1 MAALHNPG
9 LRRGVVITLS
19 LVAAHFMAYTFVRP
33 LLETRAGFAGDW
45 IGPLLFAYGVAG
57 VAGNFVAGL
66 GAARRE
72 RPVLLAIVAALA
84 LVLTL
89 HAWLGDRP
97 LAAGVLLLAWGLAYG
112 GVSVAL
118 QLWML
123 RAAPDA
129 VEPATAWF
137 VSAFNLGIAAGSLL
151 GVPTVDALGLRANL
165 LLAASCLVP
174 AIAALLWPRGGRH
187 AQGAPP
193 RRSTVSYNPAMARGR
208 SARRHRNRYMS
219 VIASQDV
226 HVDTAK
232 GRLYARRWDPAGA
245 AGAPIVLFHD
255 SLGCVA
261 LWRDFPEQ
269 LASETGRS
277 VVAYDRL
284 GFGLSDP
291 NPATLVRGFIE
302 EEADGDFA
310 RLRDAL
316 DIGPFV
322 AFGHSV
328 GGGMA
333 VNVAARHASDCRA
346 LITESAQAFAE
357 DRTVAGVAD
366 AKRGFAEPGQLDRL
380 KKYHGEKP
388 PGCWAPGSTT
398 GSRPHSPTGPWTRHC
413 ARCVAR
419 CWRCMG
425 KWTSMAR
432 PRTPSASPR

>member
-1 MAALHNPG
+1 
-9 LRRGVVITLS
+9 
-19 LVAAHFMAYTFVRP
+19 MAYTFVRP

-151 GVPTVDALGLRANL
+151 GVPTVDALGLQANL

-187 AQGAPP
+187 AQG
-193 RRSTVSYNPAMARGR
+193 R
-208 SARRHRNRYMS
+208 
-219 VIASQDV
+219 
-226 HVDTAK
+226 
-232 GRLYARRWDPAGA
+232 A
-245 AGAPIVLFHD
+245 A
-255 SLGCVA
+255 
-261 LWRDFPEQ
+261 
-269 LASETGRS
+269 
-277 VVAYDRL
+277 
-284 GFGLSDP
+284 
-291 NPATLVRGFIE
+291 
-302 EEADGDFA
+302 
-310 RLRDAL
+310 
-316 DIGPFV
+316 
-322 AFGHSV
+322 
-328 GGGMA
+328 
-333 VNVAARHASDCRA
+333 
-346 LITESAQAFAE
+346 
-357 DRTVAGVAD
+357 
-366 AKRGFAEPGQLDRL
+366 
-380 KKYHGEKP
+380 
-388 PGCWAPGSTT
+388 
-398 GSRPHSPTGPWTRHC
+398 
-413 ARCVAR
+413 
-419 CWRCMG
+419 
-425 KWTSMAR
+425 
-432 PRTPSASPR
+432 

>member
-1 MAALHNPG
+1 MHSATTATTAAPASAAAIPAVPERADWPAVAAAGLSTFCVVTSEMLPVGLLAPIADELRMSTGMGGLLLFVPSLLAALCAPLAVLWAGGADRRRVLCALLAALALANAASALAPNLPALLAARALVGFCIGGIWSIAGGLAGRLAPPAAVALATSVIFGGVAVASVLGVPLGAAIGALAGWRAAFGAMSALCLLALALNARLLPALPTTRSLRAPALMAALHSPG

-112 GVSVAL
+112 GVSVSL

-187 AQGAPP
+187 AQG
-193 RRSTVSYNPAMARGR
+193 R
-208 SARRHRNRYMS
+208 
-219 VIASQDV
+219 
-226 HVDTAK
+226 
-232 GRLYARRWDPAGA
+232 A
-245 AGAPIVLFHD
+245 A
-255 SLGCVA
+255 
-261 LWRDFPEQ
+261 
-269 LASETGRS
+269 
-277 VVAYDRL
+277 
-284 GFGLSDP
+284 
-291 NPATLVRGFIE
+291 
-302 EEADGDFA
+302 
-310 RLRDAL
+310 
-316 DIGPFV
+316 
-322 AFGHSV
+322 
-328 GGGMA
+328 
-333 VNVAARHASDCRA
+333 
-346 LITESAQAFAE
+346 
-357 DRTVAGVAD
+357 
-366 AKRGFAEPGQLDRL
+366 
-380 KKYHGEKP
+380 
-388 PGCWAPGSTT
+388 
-398 GSRPHSPTGPWTRHC
+398 
-413 ARCVAR
+413 
-419 CWRCMG
+419 
-425 KWTSMAR
+425 
-432 PRTPSASPR
+432 

>member
-1 MAALHNPG
+1 MIFGGVAVASVLGVPLGAAIGALAGWRAAFGAMGGLCLLAPGAERAVAAGPADDPLAARPALMAALHNPG

-66 GAARRE
+66 GAARR
-72 RPVLLAIVAALA
+72 AAGA
-84 LVLTL
+84 AGHRRRAGLVLTL

-112 GVSVAL
+112 GVSVSL

-174 AIAALLWPRGGRH
+174 AIAALLCRVVAGMPR
-187 AQGAPP
+187 GAPP
-193 RRSTVSYNPAMARGR
+193 GRSAVSYNPAMARGR

-232 GRLYARRWDPAGA
+232 GRLYARRWDRPARPA
-245 AGAPIVLFHD
+245 RP
-255 SLGCVA
+255 SCCSMTPWVA
-261 LWRDFPEQ
+261 WRCGVIFPN
-269 LASETGRS
+269 SWP
-277 VVAYDRL
+277 VK
-284 GFGLSDP
+284 P
-291 NPATLVRGFIE
+291 
-302 EEADGDFA
+302 
-310 RLRDAL
+310 
-316 DIGPFV
+316 
-322 AFGHSV
+322 
-328 GGGMA
+328 
-333 VNVAARHASDCRA
+333 AARS
-346 LITESAQAFAE
+346 S
-357 DRTVAGVAD
+357 
-366 AKRGFAEPGQLDRL
+366 P
-380 KKYHGEKP
+380 
-388 PGCWAPGSTT
+388 TT
-398 GSRPHSPTGPWTRHC
+398 GWASACRTPIPPRWSGGSSKRKRTAISPACAMPWTSVPSSRS
-413 ARCVAR
+413 ATA
-419 CWRCMG
+419 WAAA
-425 KWTSMAR
+425 WPSM
-432 PRTPSASPR
+432 SPRAMPRIAAR